1 MNRSVTCLIDGGR
14 VAVDLADPNVALASA
29 NVRLDAWS
37 IMSTE
42 VDATKEV
49 KSQSIKPIIDLV
61 AYRAWS
67 FNGEP

>member
-1 MNRSVTCLIDGGR
+1 MIDGGR

-29 NVRLDAWS
+29 NVRLGAWS